1 MKAHKIRIFPDKD
14 QETYLLKAC
23 GTARF
28 AYNWAL
34 AKWKELYEAGAKVNE
49 GLLRKELNSIKREDF
64 PWMLEVTKCAPEQAV
79 KNLGSAFANF
89 FRKCK
94 KGEKAYPQFK
104 KKGQRDSFYFTNDKG
119 KIIGKELFVP
129 KLKQSIRCS
138 EELRFSGKIMSYTIS
153 RDVDRWYV
161 SIVVETGHK
170 LGRKE
175 NKGCVGIDLGI
186 KTLATLSDGTV
197 FTTKKFYHNAEKKLK
212 RLQRQ
217 LSRKVKGSANRAKTK
232 LKLARQHRKVRL
244 TRKDYLHQITTKIAV
259 TYNKVVIEDLNVSGM
274 VKNHKLAKAIQNM
287 GFYMFRSFLESKAK
301 QTNCEV
307 VIADRWFPSSKRCSC
322 CGNIK
327 KDLNLKMRVYVCDV
341 CGLEIDR
348 DLNASKNLEE
358 LGTCCAWQPVDS
370 VSDSSEQL
378 RMKQEFINLTIC
390 SMSR

>member
-1 MKAHKIRIFPDKD
+1 MKAHKIRIFPNKE

-34 AKWKELYEAGAKVNE
+34 SKWKELYEAGTKVNE
-49 GLLRKELNSIKREDF
+49 GLLRKELNSIKREEF

-94 KGEKAYPQFK
+94 KGEKAYPRFK
-104 KKGQRDSFYFTNDKG
+104 KKGQRDSFYFSNDKG

-153 RDVDRWYV
+153 KNVDRWYV
-161 SIVVETGHK
+161 SIAVETEHK
-170 LGRKE
+170 LERKE
-175 NKGCVGIDLGI
+175 NKPCVGIDLGI

-212 RLQRQ
+212 ILQRQ

-244 TRKDYLHQITTKIAV
+244 ARKDYLHQITTKIAT
-259 TYNKVVIEDLNVSGM
+259 TYNKVVIEYLNIKGM
-274 VKNHKLAKAIQNM
+274 LKNRKLAKAIQNM
-287 GFYMFRSFLESKAK
+287 SFYMFRSFLESKAK
-301 QTNCEV
+301 QTGCEV
-307 VIADRWFPSSKRCSC
+307 IVADRWFPSSKKCSG
-322 CGNIK
+322 CGKIK

-358 LGTCCAWQPVDS
+358 LGTCCALKLVDS
-370 VSDSSEQL
+370 SLDS
-378 RMKQEFINLTIC
+378 
-390 SMSR
+390 